1 MQADFYHSLYK
12 YIQINIYMLN
22 HQLTFFLD
30 KTFVFHLQ
38 FLYSG
43 YFVMHCFTS
52 TGLTVA
58 GGFCCPLL
66 PSGKCIFKIVL
77 VSDK

>member
-1 MQADFYHSLYK
+1 
-12 YIQINIYMLN
+12 MLG
-22 HQLTFFLD
+22 HQPTFFLD
-30 KTFVFHLQ
+30 KTFVFHLE

-77 VSDK
+77 VSDKLINFVVCMLCWNLLCSFI